1 MLTEKV
7 AACYASMLC
16 YACMHACMHVML
28 DLPSVSQNV
37 GHLSMAAIMCSCE
50 GGEKV
55 EREEEREEESELLLR
70 VLATLLISFG
80 SVEFTFVASIVSS
93 LSSYSAF

>member
-1 MLTEKV
+1 
-7 AACYASMLC
+7 
-16 YACMHACMHVML
+16 
-28 DLPSVSQNV
+28 
-37 GHLSMAAIMCSCE
+37 MAAIMCSCE

-70 VLATLLISFG
+70 VLATNLLISFG